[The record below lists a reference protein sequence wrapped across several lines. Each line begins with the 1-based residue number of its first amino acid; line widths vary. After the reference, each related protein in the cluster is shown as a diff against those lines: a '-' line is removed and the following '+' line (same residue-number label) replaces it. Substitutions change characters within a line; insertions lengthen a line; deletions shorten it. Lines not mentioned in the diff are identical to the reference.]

1 MMHRVSS
8 ASVAIRVQASARK
21 NAIVGIRDGIV
32 LVRVTAPAID
42 GRANEAVRRLVA
54 KRLGVRRS
62 SVTIV
67 RGHRSRDKVVEIDG
81 LDQPTVLTALSPS
94 TRQEEQ

>member
-1 MMHRVSS
+1 MMRFVSS

-21 NAIVGIRDGIV
+21 DAVVGMRDGV
-32 LVRVTAPAID
+32 VVVRVTAPAIE
-42 GRANEAVRRLVA
+42 GRANEAVRRLLA
-54 KRLGVRRS
+54 KRLGVARS

-81 LDQPTVLTALSPS
+81 LDRAAVIDALA
-94 TRQEEQ
+94 T